1 MFRVLETSGSAKA
14 TGFAAAQCLAAAFI
28 AIALMVGCADIRRGN
43 IEPPPAGVQLQD
55 EGIAETVSH
64 GNAASAPASDDE
76 LQEVVTTGQRR
87 KPLKPSTQPGEGS
100 STPAAKANM
109 REQVG
114 EGTPR

>member
-1 MFRVLETSGSAKA
+1 MNTFRVVETSGSAKA

-28 AIALMVGCADIRRGN
+28 AIALMVGCADIRRAN

-64 GNAASAPASDDE
+64 GNAA
-76 LQEVVTTGQRR
+76 
-87 KPLKPSTQPGEGS
+87 
-100 STPAAKANM
+100 AKANM